1 MTTLQTLPINKSF
14 LSNNKFE
21 FVLRRIPNFTFLVQ
35 SISLPSVGLQSSSV
49 NTPYATISVPGN
61 QMTYSP
67 LNVTFIMDEDMK
79 SWIEI
84 FWWMYQ
90 LGNPVSFNKRGNLR
104 DNAIG
109 IDAVVADATRQIK
122 TNSNN
127 PNLKINFYGLYP
139 TDLGE
144 IQFTSTEG
152 QEFQTCSVTFNYTY
166 YELEGIEQ
174 LGETVTR

>member
-1 MTTLQTLPINKSF
+1 
-14 LSNNKFE
+14 
-21 FVLRRIPNFTFLVQ
+21 V
-35 SISLPSVGLQSSSV
+35 
-49 NTPYATISVPGN
+49 
-61 QMTYSP
+61 
-67 LNVTFIMDEDMK
+67 DEDMK

-90 LGNPVSFNKRGNLR
+90 LGNPISFNKRGNLK

-109 IDAVVADATRQIK
+109 IDAVVADATLQIK

-152 QEFQTCSVTFNYTY
+152 QEFQTCAVTFNYTY
-166 YELEGIEQ
+166 YELEGIET